1 MSVIVSIYNVLE
13 KEYWPYRYYFL
24 FIILCFIMFKL
35 DTIIVSRMIRFLIVC
50 LVLILYKKIQNYL
63 EARSYSNL
71 DNVKYWMWVSII
83 INPVLYIVWKWD
95 VYMYY
100 KIIEFINN
108 LIKNNKLKI
117 LIIIMLWNISIPI
130 KIIYLRFYMT
140 LNMIKKINFYEFM
153 FNRIYGFIISVLIF
167 SDIIKYLLCV
177 TGNYSYLIICVYII
191 LYIINVTYTL
201 YYHFFKKLK
210 NIIWLKSFKNTV
222 IYKNFKKSINF
233 SINIQLF
240 KNLTIY
246 KISFDY
252 SNILKSI
259 EINEVY
265 EFRVAVT
272 IIGNYIKK
280 HINNKNIMNLDIDKM
295 PEIWRNWINNNR
307 IHYDKFLYIS
317 YIDDGIMSKIACS
330 KMEYILKKKFLNNN
344 YRKFEKYHDIYM
356 EAIYSLSELFELYE
370 SVLVYKYYAYK
381 KGSKHL
387 NRKKH
392 EYIHYNIS
400 VEEYEYIYIMYLL
413 IVKNT
418 LYYIW
423 SFEFFIFQNKNKLTK
438 LHIID
443 EIYVDVGYHIYSKDK
458 QNFNQY
464 DNLKTLISEN
474 DFSDNKIIPWN
485 EKIGIINEGQ
495 YILSRFISINSF
507 NTLVYINSLK
517 NKELKEIILL
527 LNKYI
532 KKNKFATF
540 WNNPFSN
547 LKEEMAKEY
556 FQELK
561 SVMDVLYQEWEI
573 NYMNQENIL
582 EKQGETLLKLINH
595 HKSKCVSSHL

>member
-1 MSVIVSIYNVLE
+1 MSVIISIYNVLE

-24 FIILCFIMFKL
+24 FIILCFITFKL
-35 DTIIVSRMIRFLIVC
+35 DGITVSRMLRFLIIC
-50 LVLILYKKIQNYL
+50 LVLILYKKMQNYL
-63 EARSYSNL
+63 EVRNYSNL

-83 INPVLYIVWKWD
+83 MNPVLYIVWKWD
-95 VYMYY
+95 VHVYY

-108 LIKNNKLKI
+108 VIKNNKLKI
-117 LIIIMLWNISIPI
+117 LIIIILWNISIPI
-130 KIIYLRFYMT
+130 KLIYLRFYTT

-167 SDIIKYLLCV
+167 SDIIKYLLWV
-177 TGNYSYLIICVYII
+177 TGGYLNLIICIYII

-210 NIIWLKSFKNTV
+210 NILWLKNLKKTV
-222 IYKNFKKSINF
+222 IYKNLKRSINF
-233 SINIQLF
+233 GINIQIF

-246 KISFDY
+246 KIIFDY
-252 SNILKSI
+252 SNILKNI

-265 EFRVAVT
+265 GCRVVVT

-280 HINNKNIMNLDIDKM
+280 HINDKSIINLNIDKM

-317 YIDDGIMSKIACS
+317 YLDDGIMSKIAGL
-330 KMEYILKKKFLNNN
+330 KMEHILKNFFLNNN
-344 YRKFEKYHDIYM
+344 YKKFERYYDTYS

-387 NRKKH
+387 NGKEYTKH
-392 EYIHYNIS
+392 DIS
-400 VEEYEYIYIMYLL
+400 IEEYEYIYKIYLL

-438 LHIID
+438 LNVID
-443 EIYVDVGYHIYSKDK
+443 EVYVDFGYHIYPKNK
-458 QNFNQY
+458 ENFNQY
-464 DNLKTLISEN
+464 DNFKTLISEN
-474 DFSDNKIIPWN
+474 DFSINMVIPWN

-495 YILSRFISINSF
+495 YILSRFIDINGF
-507 NTLVYINSLK
+507 NTLVYVNALK

-527 LNKYI
+527 LNEYI
-532 KKNKFATF
+532 KKDKFATF
-540 WNNPFSN
+540 WNNSFSN
-547 LKEEMAKEY
+547 LKEEMVKEY

-561 SVMDVLYQEWEI
+561 SVMDALYQEWEI
-573 NYMNQENIL
+573 NYMNQENIF
-582 EKQGETLLKLINH
+582 EKQGETLLELINH
-595 HKSKCVSSHL
+595 YKSKCVSFHI

>member
-1 MSVIVSIYNVLE
+1 MSVIISIYNVLE

-24 FIILCFIMFKL
+24 FIILCFITFKL
-35 DTIIVSRMIRFLIVC
+35 DGITVSRMLRFLIIC
-50 LVLILYKKIQNYL
+50 LVLILYKKMQNYL
-63 EARSYSNL
+63 EVRNYSNL

-83 INPVLYIVWKWD
+83 MNPVLYIVWKWD
-95 VYMYY
+95 VHVYY

-108 LIKNNKLKI
+108 VIKNNKLKI
-117 LIIIMLWNISIPI
+117 LIIIILWNISIPI
-130 KIIYLRFYMT
+130 KLIYLRFYTT

-167 SDIIKYLLCV
+167 SDIIKYLLWV
-177 TGNYSYLIICVYII
+177 TRGYLNLIICIYII

-210 NIIWLKSFKNTV
+210 NILWLKKFKKTV
-222 IYKNFKKSINF
+222 IYKNLKKSINF
-233 SINIQLF
+233 SINIQIF

-246 KISFDY
+246 KIIFDY
-252 SNILKSI
+252 SNILKNI

-265 EFRVAVT
+265 GCRVVVT

-280 HINNKNIMNLDIDKM
+280 HINDKSIINLNIDKM
-295 PEIWRNWINNNR
+295 PEIWRSWINKNR
-307 IHYDKFLYIS
+307 IYYDEFLYIS
-317 YIDDGIMSKIACS
+317 YLDSKLMSKIAGL
-330 KMEYILKKKFLNNN
+330 KMEHILKKDFLNNN
-344 YRKFEKYHDIYM
+344 YKNFERYYNTYVD
-356 EAIYSLSELFELYE
+356 AIYSLSELFELYE

-387 NRKKH
+387 NGKEYTKH
-392 EYIHYNIS
+392 DIS
-400 VEEYEYIYIMYLL
+400 IEEYEYIYIIYLL

-423 SFEFFIFQNKNKLTK
+423 SFEFFVFQNKDKLTK
-438 LHIID
+438 LNVID
-443 EIYVDVGYHIYSKDK
+443 EVYVDFGYHVYSKDK
-458 QNFNQY
+458 RNFNQY
-464 DNLKTLISEN
+464 DDFDWLVSEN
-474 DFSDNKIIPWN
+474 DFPIDKVIPWN

-495 YILSRFISINSF
+495 YILSRFISINNF
-507 NTLVYINSLK
+507 NTLVYVNALK

-527 LNKYI
+527 LNEYI
-532 KKNKFATF
+532 KKDKFAIF
-540 WNNPFSN
+540 WNNSFSN

-573 NYMNQENIL
+573 NYMNQENIF
-582 EKQGETLLKLINH
+582 EKQGETLLELINH
-595 HKSKCVSSHL
+595 YKSKCVLFHI

>member
-1 MSVIVSIYNVLE
+1 MSVIISIYNVLE

-24 FIILCFIMFKL
+24 FIILCFITFKL
-35 DTIIVSRMIRFLIVC
+35 DGITVSRMLRFLIIC
-50 LVLILYKKIQNYL
+50 LVLILYKKMQNYL
-63 EARSYSNL
+63 EVRNYSNL

-83 INPVLYIVWKWD
+83 MNPVLYIVWKWD
-95 VYMYY
+95 VHMYY

-108 LIKNNKLKI
+108 VIKNNKLKI
-117 LIIIMLWNISIPI
+117 LIIIILWNISIPI
-130 KIIYLRFYMT
+130 KLIYLRFYTT

-167 SDIIKYLLCV
+167 SDIIKYLLWV
-177 TGNYSYLIICVYII
+177 TGGYLNLIICIYII

-210 NIIWLKSFKNTV
+210 NILWLKKFKKTV
-222 IYKNFKKSINF
+222 IYKNLKKSINF
-233 SINIQLF
+233 SINIQIF

-246 KISFDY
+246 KIIFDY
-252 SNILKSI
+252 SNILKNI

-265 EFRVAVT
+265 GCRVVVT

-280 HINNKNIMNLDIDKM
+280 HINDKSIINLNIDKM
-295 PEIWRNWINNNR
+295 PEIWRSWINKNR
-307 IHYDKFLYIS
+307 IYYDEFLYIS
-317 YIDDGIMSKIACS
+317 YLDSKLMSKIAGL
-330 KMEYILKKKFLNNN
+330 KMEHILKKDFLNNN
-344 YRKFEKYHDIYM
+344 YKNFERYYNTYVD
-356 EAIYSLSELFELYE
+356 AIYSLSELYELYE

-387 NRKKH
+387 NGKEYTKH
-392 EYIHYNIS
+392 DIS
-400 VEEYEYIYIMYLL
+400 IEEYEYIYKIYLL

-423 SFEFFIFQNKNKLTK
+423 SFEFFVFQNKDKLTK
-438 LHIID
+438 LNVID
-443 EIYVDVGYHIYSKDK
+443 EVYVDVGYHVYSKDK

-464 DNLKTLISEN
+464 DDFDWLVSEN
-474 DFSDNKIIPWN
+474 DFPIDKVIPWN

-495 YILSRFISINSF
+495 YILSRFISINNF
-507 NTLVYINSLK
+507 NILVYVNALK

-527 LNKYI
+527 LNEYI
-532 KKNKFATF
+532 KKDKFAIF
-540 WNNPFSN
+540 WNNSFSN

-561 SVMDVLYQEWEI
+561 SVMDALYQEWEI
-573 NYMNQENIL
+573 NYMNQENIF
-582 EKQGETLLKLINH
+582 EKQGETLLELINH
-595 HKSKCVSSHL
+595 YKSKCVLFHI